1 MHFIC
6 ADKPASSQY
15 VSFIEI
21 LIMLLLLQFFKYYFF
36 FYLKLAVMV
45 QPHEEEEQVSMS
57 LPILHRSVDPT
68 ELEDIVNL
76 NFVPK
81 KKDIMKVPLIPD
93 TDTFDS
99 Q

>member
-1 MHFIC
+1 
-6 ADKPASSQY
+6 
-15 VSFIEI
+15 
-21 LIMLLLLQFFKYYFF
+21 
-36 FYLKLAVMV
+36 MV
-45 QPHEEEEQVSMS
+45 QSLEEEEQVSMN
-57 LPILHRSVDPT
+57 LPILHQSADPT
-68 ELEDIVNL
+68 ELGDVANL